1 MTDSVA
7 STPVSVVLPTL
18 NERDHVVDCLTSLL
32 AQDYTIDEIL
42 VVDGGSTDGTTAL
55 ARGID
60 ERVRVVD
67 NPRTT
72 AAAAM
77 NIGLTEAR
85 HDLVVRVDAHSVYA
99 PDYVRRSVETLTES
113 GAAIAGGPMRPVGRT
128 SFGRAV
134 AAATSSPIGIGN
146 GRFHYATEACDVET
160 VYLGTFDRRTIV
172 AAGGYDEAGIQWAA
186 EDQELAFRVRQ
197 QGGRIRLDPSIR
209 SWYTPRETPRA
220 VWNQYRNYGLCKA
233 STLRKHGRLPYLRPL
248 APAALVAGTAGVVA
262 IGIATRRPLVAAAP
276 LLAYTAGAA
285 AAGLHLGRDPGV
297 APHRAAGALALCHW
311 GHGIG
316 FLSGLFRIVAGR
328 SFDRRP
334 RGGRRAPA

>member
-99 PDYVRRSVETLTES
+99 PDYVRRSVETLTET

-316 FLSGLFRIVAGR
+316 FLTGLFRIVAGR